1 MEPRAIKVSYDSSIV
16 KLAGRCWRHAIEI
29 RPDEEPAPVRQ
40 WRVHQKSS
48 TSPLQVA
55 TTEAGCAGS
64 SSPSHG
70 WDARGDGLACD
81 VPCATT

>member
-1 MEPRAIKVSYDSSIV
+1 METCAIKVSCESSIV
-16 KLAGRCWRHAIEI
+16 QLAGRCWRHAIEI

-40 WRVHQKSS
+40 WRVLRRSA
-48 TSPLQVA
+48 TLPLQVA

-64 SSPSHG
+64 WSPSHG

-81 VPCATT
+81 VPCATR